1 MYIVIA
7 MNHIY
12 LGHLTYATCRSYDPF
27 SYGCVMYSSI
37 VKWWD
42 LTMWNHN
49 HSIITLSF
57 AFERLRISE
66 IFFWWIFTMFQP
78 EKSDFQLGTRQWKFT
93 KFKKRKKKSSCQI
106 SVVGSKRVAQNISCF
121 FFSSFFLLFYSQMWL
136 NFLMDAY
143 LWFDP
148 LMNPSKWV
156 K

>member
-7 MNHIY
+7 MNHKY

-27 SYGCVMYSSI
+27 SYGCLMYSSI
-37 VKWWD
+37 FKWWH
-42 LTMWNHN
+42 LTMCNHN
-49 HSIITLSF
+49 HIITLSF
-57 AFERLRISE
+57 AFERLTISE
-66 IFFWWIFTMFQP
+66 FFFWWIFTMFQP

-93 KFKKRKKKSSCQI
+93 KFQKRI

-121 FFSSFFLLFYSQMWL
+121 FFSSFFLLFYSQIWL
-136 NFLMDAY
+136 NLLMDAY